1 MSENGTGASSPGPPA
16 ILVVDDEEE
25 VALEIADGL
34 RSDGHS
40 VDVVTSAR
48 AALDRLEVA
57 PGHFGVVVTD
67 IRMPGMD
74 GIALA
79 RDILAMTDERCRP
92 EVILVTGHGVPREIA
107 QSLPAD
113 RVFVVRKPFRWH
125 ELVEPLDQA
134 LARAS
139 ARMSRVG

>member
-1 MSENGTGASSPGPPA
+1 MSKNGTGSSAPRPPA

-48 AALDRLEVA
+48 AALDRIRIA
-57 PGHFGVVVTD
+57 PGRFGVIITD

-79 RDILAMTDERCRP
+79 RDILAMPDEHRRP

-125 ELVEPLDQA
+125 ELAEPLGQA
-134 LARAS
+134 LAHAS
-139 ARMSRVG
+139 ARMSAAG

>member
-1 MSENGTGASSPGPPA
+1 MSENGTGAPTPGPPA

-34 RSDGHS
+34 RSDGYN

-48 AALDRLEVA
+48 AALDRIHVT
-57 PGHFGVVVTD
+57 PGHFGVIVTD

-79 RDILAMTDERCRP
+79 RDILAMPDAHNRP

-107 QSLPAD
+107 QSLPSD

-125 ELVEPLDQA
+125 ELAVPLEQA
-134 LARAS
+134 LARVS
-139 ARMSRVG
+139 ARFTAAG

>member
-1 MSENGTGASSPGPPA
+1 MSENGAGASTPGLPA

-34 RSDGHS
+34 RCDGHT

-48 AALDRLEVA
+48 AALDRIRLS
-57 PGHFGVVVTD
+57 PGHFRVIVTD

-79 RDILAMTDERCRP
+79 RDILAMPDERCRP

-125 ELVEPLDQA
+125 ELAEPLEQA
-134 LARAS
+134 LGRAS
-139 ARMSRVG
+139 ARMVGCG